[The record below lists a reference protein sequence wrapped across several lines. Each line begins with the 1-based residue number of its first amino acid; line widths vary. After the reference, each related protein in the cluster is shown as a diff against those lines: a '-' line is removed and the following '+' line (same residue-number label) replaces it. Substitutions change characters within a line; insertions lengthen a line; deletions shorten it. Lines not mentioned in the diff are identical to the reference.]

1 MVDFNNMDLLK
12 INIPKYCKIIA
23 EIGINHNGNL
33 DLAKKLI
40 DMAKNCGCDAVKFQ
54 KRTVNVVYS
63 EKILSEARKSPW
75 GNTQKDQ
82 KLGLEFSEKDYD
94 IINKYCEEREIEW
107 FASAWDEK
115 SLDFLDKYKPK
126 NQKVASA
133 MITNIKFLHQVASRK
148 IHTYISTGM
157 TTQEMISEAVQIF
170 KKNNCEF
177 TLMHSVST
185 YPCPE
190 EHLNLINIVKLKEKY
205 NCKVGYSGH
214 EASVAPSIFAAGLG
228 ADCIERHITLDR
240 AMYGSDQA
248 ASLEA
253 RGLET
258 LISIIRKLPNV
269 IGKERK
275 KILDIE
281 IEVAKKLRYWEKS

>member
-1 MVDFNNMDLLK
+1 MNLLK
-12 INIPKYCKIIA
+12 INIPQYCKMIA
-23 EIGINHNGNL
+23 EIGINHNG
-33 DLAKKLI
+33 DISLAKKLI

-54 KRTVNVVYS
+54 KRTINIVYS
-63 EKILSEARKSPW
+63 QKFLSETRKSPW
-75 GNTQKDQ
+75 GDTQGDQ
-82 KLGLEFSEKDYD
+82 KYGLEFTENEYD
-94 IINKYCEEREIEW
+94 VIDKYCKKKEIEW
-107 FASAWDEK
+107 FASAWDIK

-133 MITNIKFLHQVASRK
+133 MISNKEFLQRVAKNK

-157 TTQEMISEAVQIF
+157 TTSKMISEAIKIF
-170 KKNNCEF
+170 NRNNCKF
-177 TLMHSVST
+177 TLMHTVST

-190 EHLNLINIVKLKEKY
+190 DQLNLINIVKLKEKY

-214 EASVAPSIFAAGLG
+214 EPSVGPSIFAAGLG

-248 ASLEA
+248 ASLEMN
-253 RGLET
+253 GLST
-258 LISIIRKLPNV
+258 LVSIIRKLPSI
-269 IGKERK
+269 IGTERK

-281 IEVAKKLRYWEKS
+281 TNVAKKLRYWETF

>member
-1 MVDFNNMDLLK
+1 MDLLK

-54 KRTVNVVYS
+54 KRTVNIVYS
-63 EKILSEARKSPW
+63 EKILSETRKSPW

-94 IINKYCEEREIEW
+94 IINKYCEEREVEW

-133 MITNIKFLHQVASRK
+133 MITNIRIFATSGHKESSYLYFNRNDHPSK
-148 IHTYISTGM
+148 
-157 TTQEMISEAVQIF
+157 MISEAVQIF
-170 KKNNCEF
+170 KKNNCKF

-190 EHLNLINIVKLKEKY
+190 DQVHLINIAILREKY

-214 EASVAPSIFAAGLG
+214 EVSVGPSIFAAGLG

-248 ASLEA
+248 ASLEE
-253 RGLET
+253 RGLVT
-258 LISIIRKLPNV
+258 LVTTVRKLQSV

-281 IEVAKKLRYWEKS
+281 TEVAKKLRYWETT

>member
-1 MVDFNNMDLLK
+1 MNMDSSK

-23 EIGINHNGNL
+23 ETGINHNGNL
-33 DLAKKLI
+33 DLAKRLI

-54 KRTVNVVYS
+54 KRTVNIVYS
-63 EKILSEARKSPW
+63 EKFLSEDRKSPW
-75 GNTQKDQ
+75 GDTQRDQ
-82 KLGLEFSEKDYD
+82 KIGLEFTENDYD
-94 IINKYCEEREIEW
+94 IIDKYCKEKEIEW
-107 FASAWDEK
+107 FASAWDKK

-133 MITNIKFLHQVASRK
+133 MISNKEFLQQVAEK
-148 IHTYISTGM
+148 GIHTYISTGM
-157 TTQEMISEAVQIF
+157 TTSEMISDAVKIF
-170 KKNNCEF
+170 KRNNCKF
-177 TLMHSVST
+177 TLMHSVSA

-190 EHLNLINIVKLKEKY
+190 DQLNLVNILKLKEKY

-214 EASVAPSIFAAGLG
+214 EASVGPSIFAAGLG

-240 AMYGSDQA
+240 AMYGSDQS
-248 ASLEA
+248 ASLEE

-258 LISIIRKLPNV
+258 LVSTIRKLPNI
-269 IGKERK
+269 IGTERK

-281 IEVAKKLRYWEKS
+281 TSVAKKLRYWETS

>member
-1 MVDFNNMDLLK
+1 MDSFK
-12 INIPKYCKIIA
+12 INIPQYCKVIA
-23 EIGINHNGNL
+23 EIGINHNG
-33 DLAKKLI
+33 DIGLAKKLI

-54 KRTVNVVYS
+54 KRTVSIVYS

-82 KLGLEFSEKDYD
+82 KLGLEFNEKDYD
-94 IINKYCEEREIEW
+94 IINKYCKEKEIEW

-115 SLDFLDKYKPK
+115 SLDFLDRYKFR

-133 MITNIKFLHQVASRK
+133 MITNKQFLYQVASRK

-157 TTQEMISEAVQIF
+157 SSQEIISETVKIF
-170 KKNNCEF
+170 EKNKCKF

-190 EHLNLINIVKLKEKY
+190 EHLNLINIVKLKERY

-214 EASVAPSIFAAGLG
+214 EASVAPSIFAAGMG

-248 ASLEA
+248 ASLET

-258 LISIIRKLPNV
+258 LVSTIRKFPNF
-269 IGKERK
+269 IGTERK
-275 KILDIE
+275 SILDIE
-281 IEVAKKLRYWEKS
+281 TQVAKKLRYWEKFQKNN

>member
-1 MVDFNNMDLLK
+1 METLK

-23 EIGINHNGNL
+23 EVGINHNGDI

-40 DMAKNCGCDAVKFQ
+40 DMAKNCGSDVVKFQ
-54 KRTVNVVYS
+54 KRTVDIVYT
-63 EKILSEARKSPW
+63 KDFLSEARESPW
-75 GNTQKDQ
+75 GKTQGDQ
-82 KLGLEFSEKDYD
+82 KYGLEFSETNYD
-94 IINKYCEEREIEW
+94 IIDEYCKDKKIEW

-115 SLDFLDKYKPK
+115 SLDFLDKYSPK
-126 NQKVASA
+126 SQKVASA
-133 MITNIKFLHQVASRK
+133 MITNKGFLQKIAERK

-157 TTQEMISEAVQIF
+157 TNSEMIDEAVNIF
-170 KKNNCEF
+170 KKNDCKF

-190 EHLNLINIVKLKEKY
+190 EQLNLINIVKLKAKY
-205 NCKVGYSGH
+205 DCKVGYSGH
-214 EASVAPSIFAAGLG
+214 EASVGPSIFAAGLG

-248 ASLEA
+248 ASLEE
-253 RGLET
+253 RGLAT
-258 LISIIRKLPNV
+258 LVSTVRKFPSII
-269 IGKERK
+269 GEERK

-281 IEVAKKLRYWEKS
+281 TQVAKKLRYWETS

>member
-1 MVDFNNMDLLK
+1 MNSLR

-23 EIGINHNGNL
+23 EIGINHNGDIN
-33 DLAKKLI
+33 LAKKLI
-40 DMAKNCGCDAVKFQ
+40 NMAKNCGCDAVKFQ
-54 KRTVNVVYS
+54 KRTVDIVYS
-63 EKILSEARKSPW
+63 KAFLSEVRKSPW
-75 GNTQKDQ
+75 GNTQRDQ
-82 KLGLEFSEKDYD
+82 KTGLEFMESDYD
-94 IINKYCEEREIEW
+94 IINEYCKENEIEW

-133 MITNIKFLHQVASRK
+133 MIDNKEFLQQVATRK
-148 IHTYISTGM
+148 VHTYISTGM
-157 TTQEMISEAVQIF
+157 TTSKMISEAVEIF
-170 KKNNCEF
+170 KKNNCKF

-190 EHLNLINIVKLKEKY
+190 DQLHLINIAILREKY

-214 EASVAPSIFAAGLG
+214 EVSVGPSIFAAGLG

-248 ASLEA
+248 ASLEE
-253 RGLET
+253 RGLVT
-258 LISIIRKLPNV
+258 LVTTVRKLQSV
-269 IGKERK
+269 IGKEK
-275 KILDIE
+275 KQILDIE
-281 IEVAKKLRYWEKS
+281 TEVAKKLRYWKTT